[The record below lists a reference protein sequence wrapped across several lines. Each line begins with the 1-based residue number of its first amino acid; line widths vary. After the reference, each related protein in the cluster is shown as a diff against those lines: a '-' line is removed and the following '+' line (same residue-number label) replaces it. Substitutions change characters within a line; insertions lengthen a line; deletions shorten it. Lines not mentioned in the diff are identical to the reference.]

1 MVTATLPARRVLVK
15 AFLKSD
21 ESYEGI
27 FVTAVKTT
35 GIFCRPTCPARKPKP
50 ENVEF
55 FSSCGEALL
64 AGYRPCK
71 RCAPLAPPGRTPAWL
86 APLLDAVDRSP
97 ARRWRDADL
106 RRLGLEPARVSR
118 WFKAHHG
125 MTFHTY
131 SRTRRLTEALGRI
144 RAGGDVT
151 QAAGDVGY
159 ESLSGFNEAFQKFA
173 GQAPTRLRDAQIV
186 HVTRIET
193 PIGPMV
199 AGATTEHVVLLEYI
213 DRRLLPTQI
222 ARIAKSLGCL
232 FAPGETALLATLR
245 HQLEEYFGRERSS
258 FDVPLLTPGTEFQM
272 KVWDALRRIPPGATR
287 SYLEVAKAIGRPTA
301 VRAVARANGDN
312 RIAIIIPC
320 HRVIGSNGQLVG
332 YGGGLWRKQRLL
344 ELELGAAAQLPL

>member
-1 MVTATLPARRVLVK
+1 MVTGMLPARRVLVK
-15 AFLKSD
+15 AFLGRD

-55 FSSCGEALL
+55 FSSCREALT

-71 RCAPLAPPGRTPAWL
+71 RCTPLSQPGRTPAWL

-97 ARRWRDADL
+97 ARRWRDVDL
-106 RRLGLEPARVSR
+106 RQLGLEPSRVAR
-118 WFKAHHG
+118 WFKTRHG

-131 SRTRRLTEALGRI
+131 SRTRRLTEALGHI
-144 RAGGDVT
+144 RAGGNVT
-151 QAAGDVGY
+151 QAAGDIGY
-159 ESLSGFNEAFQKFA
+159 DSLSGFNEAFQKFA
-173 GQAPTRLRDAQIV
+173 GQAPTRLGDAPVV
-186 HVTRIET
+186 HVTRIDT

-199 AGATTEHVVLLEYI
+199 AGATADHVVLLEYV
-213 DRRLLPTQI
+213 DRRMLPAQV
-222 ARIAKSLGCL
+222 ARIAKALGCV
-232 FAPGETALLATLR
+232 FAPGETGLLVTLR
-245 HQLEEYFGRERSS
+245 RQLDEYFSGVRKS
-258 FDVPLLTPGTEFQM
+258 FDVPLLTPGTDFQM
-272 KVWDALRRIPPGATR
+272 KVWEALRRIPTGSTR
-287 SYLEVAKAIGRPTA
+287 SYLEVARAIGNPAA

>member
-1 MVTATLPARRVLVK
+1 MLLR
-15 AFLKSD
+15 AFLGRD

-27 FVTAVKTT
+27 FVTAVRTT

-50 ENVEF
+50 ANVEF
-55 FSSCGEALL
+55 FSSSREALV

-71 RCAPLAPPGRTPAWL
+71 RCVPLAPPGRTPAWL

-106 RRLGLEPARVSR
+106 RRLGMEPSRVSR
-118 WFKAHHG
+118 WFKTHHG

-144 RAGGDVT
+144 RSGGNVT

-159 ESLSGFNEAFQKFA
+159 DSLSGFNEAFQKFA
-173 GQAPTRLRDAQIV
+173 GQAPTRLRDAPVV
-186 HVTRIET
+186 HVIRLDT

-199 AGATTEHVVLLEYI
+199 AGATADHVVLLEFV
-213 DRRLLPTQI
+213 DRRMLPAQVK
-222 ARIAKSLGCL
+222 RIAKAFGCV

-245 HQLEEYFGRERSS
+245 CQLDEYFRGERAS
-258 FDVPLLTPGTEFQM
+258 FDVPLRTSGTDFQT
-272 KVWDALRRIPPGATR
+272 KVWDALRRIPSGTTR

-344 ELELGAAAQLPL
+344 ELELGAASRLPL